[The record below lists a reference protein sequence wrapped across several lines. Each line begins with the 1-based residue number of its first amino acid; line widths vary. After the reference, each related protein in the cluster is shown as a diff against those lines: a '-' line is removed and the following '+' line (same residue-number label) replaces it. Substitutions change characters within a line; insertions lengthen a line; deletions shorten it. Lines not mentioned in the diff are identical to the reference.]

1 MKDPQLLEDAK
12 RQNLDISPWT
22 GARLQQVVA
31 EVLDTPAADVI
42 RIKQAI
48 DAGNA
53 EEIRGEKVAD
63 SPSALHW
70 RVGDL
75 GLRSVGHARRR

>member
-1 MKDPQLLEDAK
+1 MATNSKVPADRIAALRRAFDLAMKDPQLLEDAK

-22 GARLQQVVA
+22 GARLQQVVQ
-31 EVLDTPAADVI
+31 EVLDTPAADVV

-53 EEIRGEKVAD
+53 EEIRAKK
-63 SPSALHW
+63 
-70 RVGDL
+70 
-75 GLRSVGHARRR
+75 